1 VDGGALERVALRPGR
16 NADYGEHLAA
26 SIAFNGNATFDDSGC
41 AAAGVPVPSA
51 QYVQLVQ

>member
-1 VDGGALERVALRPGR
+1 MINLGGGGC
-16 NADYGEHLAA
+16 GELIAA

-41 AAAGVPVPSA
+41 AAAGIPVPSA